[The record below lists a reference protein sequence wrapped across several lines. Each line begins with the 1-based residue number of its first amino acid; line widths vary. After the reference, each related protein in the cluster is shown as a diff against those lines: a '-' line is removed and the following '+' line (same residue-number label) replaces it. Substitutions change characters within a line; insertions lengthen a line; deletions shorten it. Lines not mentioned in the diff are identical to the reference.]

1 MRIGLSHNFPLDK
14 YPEIAEKFEIVRP
27 KEYLSSF
34 SREEILSLIPS
45 CDAFIFIADTKCD
58 KEIIDKG
65 VKLKAIGNLGS
76 GFDNIDVKTATERKI
91 PVLNTP
97 NAVVAPTAEMTMAL
111 ILSIA
116 RSVVRYDRT
125 LRKTLY
131 CKGDLLLE
139 RDMCLAGKKLGIIGF
154 GRIGK
159 RLGHLASAFDMQVLY
174 YDPYRDEEM
183 EKKIGA
189 IYYTDPDSL
198 IRDADVIS
206 LHLPYSKEN
215 HHFMDSRRISLMKKT
230 AYLVNASRGPIVDE
244 EALIKAL
251 EENAIR
257 GAALDVHEHE
267 PNLNKR
273 MTEFENV
280 VLTPHICTNMAE
292 IRLNMLGELLE
303 GVNSLL
309 IENTVP
315 RNVVNRSIYA

>member
-1 MRIGLSHNFPLDK
+1 
-14 YPEIAEKFEIVRP
+14 
-27 KEYLSSF
+27 
-34 SREEILSLIPS
+34 
-45 CDAFIFIADTKCD
+45 
-58 KEIIDKG
+58 
-65 VKLKAIGNLGS
+65 
-76 GFDNIDVKTATERKI
+76 
-91 PVLNTP
+91 
-97 NAVVAPTAEMTMAL
+97 
-111 ILSIA
+111 
-116 RSVVRYDRT
+116 
-125 LRKTLY
+125 
-131 CKGDLLLE
+131 
-139 RDMCLAGKKLGIIGF
+139 
-154 GRIGK
+154 
-159 RLGHLASAFDMQVLY
+159 
-174 YDPYRDEEM
+174 
-183 EKKIGA
+183 
-189 IYYTDPDSL
+189 
-198 IRDADVIS
+198 
-206 LHLPYSKEN
+206 
-215 HHFMDSRRISLMKKT
+215 MDSRRISLMKKT